1 MRHINNLAR
10 TKGLNS
16 RMKGEVLLIDGKRY
30 TDLASLPHGPN
41 LADAKTL
48 SINNGI
54 AFEGPESYM
63 SNLYPCKLIIYG
75 VECNSA
81 EQAFCHLKATVNKQP
96 AAAVKI
102 LATTDPLTAKLIVK
116 GVKVSEEWTRN
127 RLKVLEKVVK
137 TKFEQNPSLLAKLKS
152 TGDTPLYE
160 ATRDTFYGC
169 GLTLMQS
176 TSIDSSCPGQT
187 QLGKILQ
194 KIRGDL

>member
-1 MRHINNLAR
+1 MSDNVIRKYTYLQGPRIPSGLRPHGIRDLQVGIFPYYVIRHGITNSIADGLPPDALARRQVMRHINNLAR

-30 TDLASLPHGPN
+30 TDVASLPHGLN

-63 SNLYPCKLIIYG
+63 SNLYPCKLIFYG
-75 VECNSA
+75 VEYNSA

-96 AAAVKI
+96 AAAEKI

-116 GVKVSEEWTRN
+116 GVKVS
-127 RLKVLEKVVK
+127 
-137 TKFEQNPSLLAKLKS
+137 
-152 TGDTPLYE
+152 
-160 ATRDTFYGC
+160 
-169 GLTLMQS
+169 
-176 TSIDSSCPGQT
+176 
-187 QLGKILQ
+187 
-194 KIRGDL
+194 